1 MWVRENYKGETVR
14 WYSQEFI
21 DEIESVA
28 LHDVKACDEETCG
41 YPAECECVGRII
53 LDLIEKEQE

>member
-21 DEIESVA
+21 DKIESVA
-28 LHDVKACDEETCG
+28 SQHVCEDESCG
-41 YPAECECVGRII
+41 YPECECVGRII